1 MGRGSSTWKFPA
13 RALGESYKTFSSSYL
28 STQFLQTFFVKTI
41 MIASHLLLVGLWF
54 VRISIG
60 LTALVDGPNLAIG
73 VNQAEGDTSRS
84 LRALSVKEEPRRRPK
99 WMIPFKDNR
108 RKIVRSEKGLETIK
122 NWNINRDQV
131 VPLHKYA
138 VRLTKFE
145 AEVQQQFVWLEE
157 NKIDVNKMITKAS
170 PQDLARAKESFNTIK
185 EGIKVIKNMRLL
197 HLGGAYDIPDDMFRL
212 ITESFTRDFLESLK
226 EFITEHNPLFS
237 CLALKYESKHPKFQY
252 KEDKRYRLYT
262 LTPLDYAFEII
273 DFLLEI
279 QFISPEEVR
288 EIFQDKKMVE
298 QVVNYTVR
306 QHENDLGFSSWKF
319 MVNLTKH
326 WRWQSMNKFCTALS
340 KKELDRIDL
349 VFLIGRLKCIDAL
362 PNALYDSGVLK
373 KGERPFLYE
382 KYFGNSNSLDASNSL
397 VSPGFKNGQIG
408 HQIYLEFNSR
418 EKDEIIRQLIPKHY
432 EQREL
437 ICIIDLFAFIEGEY
451 CPGIVSQLSEDEIF
465 SNKLQNLVKPTGN
478 SHKPEDFF
486 NLASVYSRNEMIS
499 HSAEQL
505 LKSFFQDT
513 KTSHNLYMFK
523 KIYQLHI
530 DKKSEILNASNNKYV
545 RLPSFEEFH
554 YGREYGVFSVLYP
567 HCVEGDLEKMIE
579 ILDHTTKYGKIP
591 ATFIQNQP
599 YYRAWLLHNS
609 YFPTSVPEE

>member
-1 MGRGSSTWKFPA
+1 
-13 RALGESYKTFSSSYL
+13 
-28 STQFLQTFFVKTI
+28 

-84 LRALSVKEEPRRRPK
+84 LRGKSMITFRERRTSAKTK

-108 RKIVRSEKGLETIK
+108 RKIVRSEKGRCDSITARPVGFMYVLTHAFPLGSLETIK

-197 HLGGAYDIPDDMFRL
+197 HLGGAYDIPDD
-212 ITESFTRDFLESLK
+212 I
-226 EFITEHNPLFS
+226 

-382 KYFGNSNSLDASNSL
+382 KYFG
-397 VSPGFKNGQIG
+397 
-408 HQIYLEFNSR
+408 
-418 EKDEIIRQLIPKHY
+418 
-432 EQREL
+432 
-437 ICIIDLFAFIEGEY
+437 EY

-478 SHKPEDFF
+478 SHKPEDFSI
-486 NLASVYSRNEMIS
+486 LHRSTPEM
-499 HSAEQL
+499 
-505 LKSFFQDT
+505 K
-513 KTSHNLYMFK
+513 
-523 KIYQLHI
+523 
-530 DKKSEILNASNNKYV
+530 
-545 RLPSFEEFH
+545 
-554 YGREYGVFSVLYP
+554 
-567 HCVEGDLEKMIE
+567 
-579 ILDHTTKYGKIP
+579 
-591 ATFIQNQP
+591 
-599 YYRAWLLHNS
+599 
-609 YFPTSVPEE
+609 